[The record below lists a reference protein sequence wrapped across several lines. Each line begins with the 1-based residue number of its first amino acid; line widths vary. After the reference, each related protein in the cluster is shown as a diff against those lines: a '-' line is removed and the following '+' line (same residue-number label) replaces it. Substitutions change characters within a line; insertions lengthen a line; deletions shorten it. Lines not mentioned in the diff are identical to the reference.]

1 MFGSAPFG
9 STASTIGGK
18 APLALNLG
26 TLQNP
31 MKDVEVTS
39 PPDDSVS
46 AMKFSPKANFL
57 VASSWSN
64 DVCYIYICQYFLYN
78 FVQIWISA
86 DIVYKQN
93 IVFVNM
99 VSLLVTCV
107 IIMNAYQDLV

>member
-64 DVCYIYICQYFLYN
+64 DVCYIYIYAN
-78 FVQIWISA
+78 ISY
-86 DIVYKQN
+86 ITLFK
-93 IVFVNM
+93 FG
-99 VSLLVTCV
+99 
-107 IIMNAYQDLV
+107 YQLILCTNKILCL